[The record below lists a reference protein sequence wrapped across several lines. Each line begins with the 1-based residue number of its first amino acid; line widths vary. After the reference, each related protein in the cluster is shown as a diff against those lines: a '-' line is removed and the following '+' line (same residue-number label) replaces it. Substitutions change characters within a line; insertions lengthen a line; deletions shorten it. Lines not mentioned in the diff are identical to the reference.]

1 MSMNFRPDPA
11 PGAEPDSR
19 PGHADGPEPT
29 TDGRT
34 VASTRASTGTSIGA
48 SIGASTVAS
57 TRASTGTSAIASIG
71 VPTEAPAAAPADAED
86 LGWMQVALDASIEA
100 FERGDWPTGAALV
113 RDGRL
118 LATGQNR
125 QETLRDVTVH
135 AEVDAIRAALAA
147 HGPGATVGAT
157 LYCTMEPCPMC
168 AGALKLAGVSRLV
181 LALRHRTLRR
191 TDLGRYDIESFCAMT
206 GWHPSLTEGVLGQEY
221 LALRRRWGR
230 DAVAPPPKDAAG
242 DTPDD
247 RDEAPVH
254 RR

>member
-1 MSMNFRPDPA
+1 MADAPLEPRVNPIPPTGAGTGSDPA
-11 PGAEPDSR
+11 SPPGRDIGPDRDTDPERAVRADRDTDPGADTRPGAEAGR
-19 PGHADGPEPT
+19 VA
-29 TDGRT
+29 GRT
-34 VASTRASTGTSIGA
+34 DT
-48 SIGASTVAS
+48 
-57 TRASTGTSAIASIG
+57 
-71 VPTEAPAAAPADAED
+71 APAAATD
-86 LGWMQVALDASIEA
+86 LRWMRVALDASTEA
-100 FERGDWPTGAALV
+100 FERGDWPTGAVLV

-125 QETLRDVTVH
+125 QETQRDITVH

-168 AGALKLAGVSRLV
+168 AGALKLAGVTRLV

-191 TDLGRYDIESFCAMT
+191 TDLGRYDIESFCEMT
-206 GWHPSLTEGVLGQEY
+206 GWHPALTEGVLEQDY

-230 DAVAPPPKDAAG
+230 DAVTPAADAPADA
-242 DTPDD
+242 DPTP
-247 RDEAPVH
+247 AH

>member
-1 MSMNFRPDPA
+1 MNPIPDTGADTGSDHDTHRRPDTGPDTGHSADRTTA
-11 PGAEPDSR
+11 PC
-19 PGHADGPEPT
+19 AD
-29 TDGRT
+29 
-34 VASTRASTGTSIGA
+34 TGTGPA
-48 SIGASTVAS
+48 DTACPP
-57 TRASTGTSAIASIG
+57 GT
-71 VPTEAPAAAPADAED
+71 APAEAGD
-86 LGWMQVALDASIEA
+86 LRWMQVALDASIEA
-100 FERGDWPTGAALV
+100 FERGDWPTGAVLV

-125 QETLRDVTVH
+125 QETQRDVTVH

-147 HGPGATVGAT
+147 HGPGATAGAT

-168 AGALKLAGVSRLV
+168 AGALKLAGITRLV

-206 GWHPSLTEGVLGQEY
+206 GWHPALTEGVLEQDY

-230 DAVAPPPKDAAG
+230 DAVAPGAQPPDAPGEPSA
-242 DTPDD
+242 
-247 RDEAPVH
+247 H